1 MLLRVKDISLPK
13 TICLSI
19 LLEPN
24 AVTTPG
30 VSNDDFII
38 GDILELPS
46 TNGEK
51 NPEVFSASSTDKL
64 QVLHDM
70 KVTLE
75 IERAEFK
82 RTLKEEMLGSISS
95 MAIERSASAVLKEQI
110 IDNVMSDVVDLL
122 PTSAGIVRTIDGD
135 LAGLDLAKNTIK
147 KEGTVPTAR
156 WKVKRNDC
164 PRVVER
170 GTQRLPPQA
179 PVVEDPNIDM
189 DTVGNISQGSCSLR
203 IYCYPKPTPFVW
215 NAGANKF
222 LLPLPE
228 IA

>member
-1 MLLRVKDISLPK
+1 METLEKVRPAGVVTFLVNVPLAVKDISLPK

-19 LLEPN
+19 LLEPT

-30 VSNDDFII
+30 LSNNDFII
-38 GDILELPS
+38 GDILDLPS

-82 RTLKEEMLGSISS
+82 RTLKEGMLGSISS
-95 MAIERSASAVLKEQI
+95 MAIEKSALGVSEEQI

-122 PTSAGIVRTIDGD
+122 PTSAAIVRTIDGD
-135 LAGLDLAKNTIK
+135 LAGSDLAK
-147 KEGTVPTAR
+147 
-156 WKVKRNDC
+156 
-164 PRVVER
+164 
-170 GTQRLPPQA
+170 
-179 PVVEDPNIDM
+179 
-189 DTVGNISQGSCSLR
+189 
-203 IYCYPKPTPFVW
+203 
-215 NAGANKF
+215 
-222 LLPLPE
+222 
-228 IA
+228 